1 MILLEIRGKCISHAT
16 YKKREMAKQET
27 EIIRD
32 IKFLEENLNEANVQ
46 LLERKRQKLF
56 EIRRKKVD
64 GMIIRSRA
72 KWTGDSEKK
81 IEIFCNLEKINFV
94 PRSMCFIQKE
104 NGEIIQDSKSITSE
118 SKSFHEKLY
127 ASKEA
132 DILDEAIDENL
143 DHPTL
148 TSEERDS
155 LEGLINIQELSI
167 SVKKNKNKTKALD
180 LMVTGQNF
188 SSFSSKM

>member
-32 IKFLEENLNEANVQ
+32 IKFLEEILNEANVQ

-104 NGEIIQDSKSITSE
+104 NGEIIQDSKS
-118 SKSFHEKLY
+118 KSFHEKLY

-167 SVKKNKNKTKALD
+167 SVKKIK
-180 LMVTGQNF
+180 
-188 SSFSSKM
+188 